1 MIKKIKLV
9 ILNHAR
15 RLKVLAFFSWSM
27 LMLMVGVVSQN
38 SMGIT
43 NVYADGHTIANAS
56 IIRLDR
62 ARLDGE
68 NLGEFSPYEPD
79 SGNLIARGY
88 DYFYSADENFGI
100 GVWESKPGHMTYT
113 DLEYDELMLVLEGSL
128 IMTNNDGEREIFE
141 AGEGLVLPQG
151 WSGTLTVTESGVRKI
166 WVSYM
171 GGTKGK

>member
-1 MIKKIKLV
+1 MIKKIKLA
-9 ILNHAR
+9 IFNHAR
-15 RLKVLAFFSWSM
+15 RLKVLAFFSWTMLM
-27 LMLMVGVVSQN
+27 LMLMVGVMSQN

-68 NLGEFSPYEPD
+68 NLGDFSPYEPD

-88 DYFYSADENFGI
+88 ENFGI

-128 IMTNNDGEREIFE
+128 IMTNNDGERNF
-141 AGEGLVLPQG
+141 
-151 WSGTLTVTESGVRKI
+151 
-166 WVSYM
+166 
-171 GGTKGK
+171 